1 MLHNVAVTGCGY
13 WGPNL
18 VRNFNQ
24 MKDVDWVHCVDLI
37 PERLDKLQTLH
48 TGIICHTSYDD
59 VLKDDDVTIVAI
71 ATPLSTH
78 YLLAKKALEAGKHV
92 LIEKPMTSS
101 LREAEEL
108 VELAEK
114 KNLVLMVDHT
124 YLFTQALIKIKEL
137 IDEDR
142 LGELVYFDSNRI
154 NLGLFQHDSNVVWD
168 LATHDISIIDRLF
181 KSKPVKVN
189 CSGARIEPFEHE
201 SIAYLS
207 ILMDDGSLAHISVN
221 WMSPVKMRQI
231 LIGGTKRMLVFDD
244 VAPSEK
250 VKIYDKGVEFYE
262 DPNEIYKILVQY
274 RVGDM
279 HAPKIGSEEALA
291 VECRYLLDCVD
302 NGKKPFNDGE
312 SGVRV
317 IRMLEAAQKSIELDG
332 ATVKLV

>member
-1 MLHNVAVTGCGY
+1 MLHNVAVVGCGY

-18 VRNFNQ
+18 VRNFHQ
-24 MKDVDWVHCVDLI
+24 LKSVDWVHCVDLI
-37 PERLDKLQTLH
+37 PERLDKIQMSV
-48 TGIICHTSYDD
+48 TGVICHTSFDE
-59 VLKDDDVTIVAI
+59 VLKDDDVTVVAI
-71 ATPLSTH
+71 ATPLAMH
-78 YLLAKKALEAGKHV
+78 YKLAKAALQAGKHV
-92 LIEKPMTSS
+92 LIEKPMAPS

-108 VELAEK
+108 VELADK
-114 KNLVLMVDHT
+114 KKLILMVDHT
-124 YLFTQALIKIKEL
+124 FLFTQALIKIKEM
-137 IDEDR
+137 IDEGH

-181 KSKPVKVN
+181 KSKPVKIN
-189 CSGARIEPFEHE
+189 CTGTKVAPFEHE

-221 WMSPVKMRQI
+221 WMSPVKVRQI

-244 VAPSEK
+244 VLPSEK
-250 VKIYDKGVEFYE
+250 VKVYDKGVEFYE

-291 VECRYLLDCVD
+291 LECQYLLDCVD
-302 NGKKPFNDGE
+302 KGQKPFNDGV
-312 SGVRV
+312 SGARV
-317 IRMLEAAQKSIELDG
+317 VAMLEAAQKSLELDG
-332 ATVKLV
+332 ATVRLD